1 MKNSFSHSR
10 RTAKQLSI
18 LLLSFIILLFSLSS
32 CVSIETT
39 VENSLTQE
47 NALVPNTVQN
57 KKTLLDNIY
66 KAPYPGDYKL
76 LTVGE
81 GPNIEEI
88 WQARGEAGKAGGVL
102 TVSSFG
108 SGPKTFN
115 CWAASDDQSAGIA
128 SLMYES
134 LLDIDPWTAKSY
146 PRLAKTFSVSPDHK
160 DYTFTLRKG
169 LTWSDGQPLTA
180 DDVVFTF
187 GTLIAKG
194 FGNSS
199 SRDVLSVYGHYPA
212 VEKID
217 DLTVRFHTDVPFA
230 PFLSSLRMAIAPK
243 HILEPITSKL
253 IAQNKIGEFN
263 NFWDINCNPQ
273 SIVGSGPFTLHRYVP
288 GQRIELVPN
297 PHYAMVDKLGHR
309 LPYLSKFVDLIVPDQ
324 NTQLLKFYAGDL
336 DLLDVR
342 TVRGSDASLV
352 KQKEI
357 AGNFKVYNL
366 GPADGTI
373 FLMLNLC
380 RRINTKN
387 NKAYV
392 DPVRQKWFNNSYFRQ
407 AVNHAVDR
415 KRMVDNILRGV
426 GYELFT
432 AETQASVYFNKA
444 LKPFSRDINLAKKLL
459 EQGGFHLKDHAL
471 YDEQGNKVEFT
482 LYTNAGNSTRDAVCI
497 IIQNDLRE
505 LGIKVNYQPIDFN
518 ILVDKSN
525 NSLDWEAMVMGL
537 TGSRLEPYDGANVWK
552 SNGRLHMFDQRLP
565 QNGDKIV
572 VNDARPWE
580 KGIDECF
587 DKGATTFESAKRHQ
601 YFDRFQQI
609 AFDEQPFI
617 YLFSSLDLSAVNNRL
632 GNYSPTPLG
641 IGSSPRGSLHNIE
654 EIFIKNSKDSKAESV
669 DK

>member
-1 MKNSFSHSR
+1 MRSDHWYSKDR
-10 RTAKQLSI
+10 IEQIK
-18 LLLSFIILLFSLSS
+18 LLLLVFVTLCIVLNSS
-32 CVSIETT
+32 ACISIESVDGDLHTT
-39 VENSLTQE
+39 VQE
-47 NALVPNTVQN
+47 QTSSATKEQ
-57 KKTLLDNIY
+57 KSLLDNIY

-76 LTVGE
+76 VTIGAE
-81 GPNIEEI
+81 KNIEEV
-88 WQARGEAGKAGGVL
+88 WQARGGVGKAGGVL
-102 TVSSFG
+102 NVSSFG

-146 PRLAKTFSVSPDHK
+146 PRLARSFSVSPDHK

-169 LTWSDGQPLTA
+169 LLWSDGQPLTA
-180 DDVVFTF
+180 DDVVYTF

-199 SRDVLSVYGHYPA
+199 ARDILTVYGHYPT

-217 DLTVRFHTDVPFA
+217 DLTVRFHTEIPFA

-243 HILEPITSKL
+243 HILEPVTSKL

-273 SIVGSGPFTLHRYVP
+273 TIVGSGPFKLHRYVP

-297 PHYAMVDKLGHR
+297 PHYSMVDKLGHR

-324 NTQLLKFYAGDL
+324 NTQLLKFYAGDV

-342 TVRGSDASLV
+342 TVRGSDAALV
-352 KQKEI
+352 KQKE
-357 AGNFKVYNL
+357 AADNFKMYNL

-373 FLMLNLC
+373 FLMFNLC
-380 RRINTKN
+380 RRKN
-387 NKAYV
+387 PKTGKFYV
-392 DPVRQKWFNNSYFRQ
+392 DSIKQKWFNNSFFRQ
-407 AVNHAVDR
+407 AVTHAIDR

-432 AETQASVYFNKA
+432 AETQASVYFNKQ
-444 LKPFSRDINLAKKLL
+444 LLPFPRDIDYAKKLL
-459 EQGGFHLKDHAL
+459 ERGGFHLKDNIL
-471 YDEQGNKVEFT
+471 YDNEGNKIEFT

-497 IIQNDLRE
+497 IIQNDLKE

-518 ILVDKSN
+518 ILVDKSS

-565 QNGDKIV
+565 QSGDKIV
-572 VNDARPWE
+572 VSDARDWE
-580 KGIDECF
+580 KEIDNCF
-587 DKGATTFESAKRHQ
+587 DKGATTFDLAKRHQ

-609 AFDEQPFI
+609 VYDQQPFL
-617 YLFSSLDLSAVNNRL
+617 YLFTNLDLSAVRNRI
-632 GNYSPTPLG
+632 GNYMPTPLG
-641 IGSSPRGSLHNIE
+641 IGSSPRGSMHNIE
-654 EIFIKNSKDSKAESV
+654 EIFINDPKSEALKK
-669 DK
+669 